1 MFSDI
6 FIERPRLAFVVA
18 IVITLAGIIA
28 ITAIP
33 IAQFPDI
40 VPPQVTLN
48 ASYPGADA
56 EVVETTVA
64 QPIEQQVNGIDN
76 ALYYQSASAA
86 DGSYILTVTF
96 GLGTDPD
103 INTVNVQNRA
113 SLATPQLPPEVS
125 RAGLT
130 IRKKSAAL
138 LQVINLYS
146 PNKTFD
152 AIYLSNYA
160 TINLIDPLARI
171 KGVGQATLFGPLDY
185 SLRIWLDPDRLTE
198 LNLTPNDVIAAVQG
212 QNIQA
217 ALGRVGAAPIT
228 TEQQVQINIKTKGRL
243 TQPEEFAAIVLRAN
257 PDGSVIRIKD
267 VARVETSAK
276 TQDRYSRFNG
286 APAAAIG
293 IYQTPGSNAVEV
305 ARQVR
310 ETMSALEKRFPSD
323 LSSTVFFDSTVFVT
337 TTISEVVRTLVI
349 AIVLVAIVVFLFLG
363 SWRTTL
369 IPLVA
374 VPVSV
379 VGTFAVMLMI
389 GYSAN
394 TVSLL
399 ALVLAIGIV
408 VDDAIVVVENVERV
422 MEENPDLPVKAAC
435 KRAMAEITGPI
446 LAITLVL
453 LSVFVPVAF
462 IPGISGQLFRQFA
475 VAVSVSMLISAVNAL
490 TLSPALCSVL
500 LKHGQKSLGP
510 MRYVLGAIDWARDGY
525 VAVVRRLVRVSIVGI
540 AVVGVTL
547 ALSAWLFSRTPQ
559 SFLPDEDQGAIFA
572 ALRLPEGVS
581 LNRTEEIVKQ
591 VEGIV
596 SPIPGVQG
604 VLSVVGLNF
613 IDYVP
618 SSNQAFF
625 VIRLK
630 PYEVRTDRAQSASAI
645 IARLRPQMAAIQGA
659 VGFPFNLPPILGLGS
674 TGGFQYALEALQGQ
688 SPSDLAAALRGLV
701 VAANG
706 EPELAGVYSTYA
718 ADTPQIYLDIDRDKA
733 QVLGVK
739 ITDIFNALQST
750 LGSYYVND
758 FNVFGRT
765 WQVNIQ
771 AETPFRDSINDIYR
785 IYVRNAQ
792 GGMVPIRALA
802 DAKLVQGPQTVVRY
816 NGFRSAIVNGAPK
829 PGYSSGQ
836 ALAAMERVSAATL
849 PSGYSFEWTG
859 TALQEKAA
867 GGRTGIVL
875 GLAILFAYLFLV
887 ALYESWNI
895 PISALL
901 SVSVAVLGAIVA
913 IKLAGLS
920 FDVYAQ
926 IGLVVLIALAAKNGI
941 LIVAFAA
948 EQRQLGK
955 DIQAA
960 AIEGASLRFRP
971 VMMTSFAFIFGLFPL
986 IIAEGAGAIT
996 RHAVGTPVFGGM
1008 IAASVFGIFI
1018 IPLLFVTAE
1027 TLRQPRAKK
1036 EPYAPAL
1043 PDVASPSTDAAI
1055 GPEKQ
1060 STDGGR
1066 HD

>member
-33 IAQFPDI
+33 IAQFPEI

-48 ASYPGADA
+48 ATYPGADA

-64 QPIEQQVNGIDN
+64 QPIEQQINGIDN

-86 DGSYILTVTF
+86 DGSYILTATF
-96 GLGTDPD
+96 ALGTDPD

-113 SLATPQLPPEVS
+113 SLAIPQLPQEVS
-125 RAGLT
+125 RSGLT

-138 LQVINLYS
+138 LQVINVYS
-146 PNKTFD
+146 PNNTYD
-152 AIYLSNYA
+152 PVYLSNYA
-160 TINLIDPLARI
+160 TINLIDPVARI
-171 KGVGQATLFGPLDY
+171 RGVGQVQLFGPLDY

-198 LNLTPNDVIAAVQG
+198 LNLTPNDVIAAVQD

-228 TEQQVQINIKTKGRL
+228 KEQQVQINIKTTGRL
-243 TQPEEFAAIVLRAN
+243 TRPEEFAAIVLRAN

-267 VARVETSAK
+267 VARVEMSAK
-276 TQDRYSRFNG
+276 SQDRYSRFNG

-293 IYQTPGSNAVEV
+293 IYQSPGSNAVEV

-310 ETMSALEKRFPSD
+310 VTLDSLATRFPAD
-323 LSSTVFFDSTVFVT
+323 LAYTVFWDATVFVT
-337 TTISEVVRTLVI
+337 ATINEVIRTLVV
-349 AIVLVAIVVFLFLG
+349 AIILVAVVVFMFLG
-363 SWRTTL
+363 RWRTTL
-369 IPLVA
+369 IPLLA
-374 VPVSV
+374 VPVSII
-379 VGTFAVMLMI
+379 GTFAVMLLI

-422 MEENPDLPVKAAC
+422 MEENPELAVREAC
-435 KRAMAEITGPI
+435 KKAMAEITGPI
-446 LAITLVL
+446 LAITFVL

-475 VAVSVSMLISAVNAL
+475 VAVSVAMLISALNAL
-490 TLSPALCSVL
+490 TLSPALCAVL
-500 LKHGQKSLGP
+500 LKHGQKSRGP
-510 MRYVLGAIDWARDGY
+510 MRYVLGAIDRARDGY
-525 VAVVRRLVRVSIVGI
+525 VAVVRRLARV
-540 AVVGVTL
+540 AVIGVLVVAGSL
-547 ALSAWLFSRTPQ
+547 AASAWLFGKTPQ

-572 ALRLPEGVS
+572 TLRLPEGVS
-581 LNRTEEIVKQ
+581 LNRTETVVKQ
-591 VEGIV
+591 VEDIV
-596 SPIPGVQG
+596 RPIPGVEG
-604 VLSVVGLNF
+604 IISVVGFNF
-613 IDYVP
+613 IDYVA
-618 SSNQAFF
+618 SANQAFF

-630 PYEVRTDRAQSASAI
+630 PYETRTDPAQSVNAI
-645 IARLRPQMAAIQGA
+645 IARLRPQMAAIPGA
-659 VGFPFNLPPILGLGS
+659 VAFPFNLPPILGLGS

-688 SPSDLAAALRGLV
+688 SPSDIAAALRGLL

-718 ADTPQIYLDIDRDKA
+718 ADTPQIYLEIDRDKA

-750 LGSYYVND
+750 LGSFYVND

-765 WQVNIQ
+765 WQVNVQ
-771 AETPFRDSINDIYR
+771 AETQFRDNIDDIYQ

-802 DAKLVQGPQTVVRY
+802 EAKLVQGPQTIVRY
-816 NGFRSAIVNGAPK
+816 NGFRGAIVNGAAK

-836 ALAAMERVSAATL
+836 ALAAMERTSAATL
-849 PSGYSFEWTG
+849 PPGYSFEWTG

-867 GGRTGIVL
+867 SGRTGIVL
-875 GLAILFAYLFLV
+875 GVAVLFAYLFLV

-895 PISALL
+895 PVPVLL
-901 SVSVAVLGAIVA
+901 SVSVAILGAIIA
-913 IKLAGLS
+913 LMLARLS

-926 IGLVVLIALAAKNGI
+926 IGLVVLVALAAKNGI
-941 LIVAFAA
+941 LIVAFAV
-948 EQRQLGK
+948 EQRNLGK
-955 DIQAA
+955 DINAA
-960 AIEGASLRFRP
+960 AIEGAGLRFRP

-986 IIAEGAGAIT
+986 VVAQGAGAIT

-1008 IAASVFGIFI
+1008 IAASVFGIFV
-1018 IPLLFVTAE
+1018 IPLLYITAE
-1027 TLRQPRAKK
+1027 RLR
-1036 EPYAPAL
+1036 
-1043 PDVASPSTDAAI
+1043 
-1055 GPEKQ
+1055 
-1060 STDGGR
+1060 GR
-1066 HD
+1066 SGKTKAE

>member
-33 IAQFPDI
+33 IAQFPEI

-48 ASYPGADA
+48 ATYPGADA

-64 QPIEQQVNGIDN
+64 QPIEQQINGIDN

-86 DGSYILTVTF
+86 DGSYILTATF
-96 GLGTDPD
+96 ALGTDPD

-113 SLATPQLPPEVS
+113 SLAIPQLPQEVS
-125 RAGLT
+125 RSGLT

-138 LQVINLYS
+138 LQVINVYS
-146 PNKTFD
+146 PNNTYD
-152 AIYLSNYA
+152 PVYLSNYA
-160 TINLIDPLARI
+160 TINLIDPVARI
-171 KGVGQATLFGPLDY
+171 RGVGQVQLFGPLDY

-198 LNLTPNDVIAAVQG
+198 LNLTPNDVIAAVQD

-228 TEQQVQINIKTKGRL
+228 KEQQVQINIKTTGRL
-243 TQPEEFAAIVLRAN
+243 TRPEEFAAIVLRAN

-267 VARVETSAK
+267 VARVEMSAK
-276 TQDRYSRFNG
+276 SQDRYSRFNG

-293 IYQTPGSNAVEV
+293 IYQSPGSNAVEV

-310 ETMSALEKRFPSD
+310 VTLDSLAARFPTD
-323 LSSTVFFDSTVFVT
+323 LAYTVFWDATVFVT
-337 TTISEVVRTLVI
+337 ATINEVIRTLVV
-349 AIVLVAIVVFLFLG
+349 AIILVAVVVFMFLG
-363 SWRTTL
+363 RWRTTL

-374 VPVSV
+374 VPVSII
-379 VGTFAVMLMI
+379 GTFAVMLLI

-422 MEENPDLPVKAAC
+422 MEENPELAVREAC
-435 KRAMAEITGPI
+435 KKAMTEITGPI
-446 LAITLVL
+446 LAITFVL

-475 VAVSVSMLISAVNAL
+475 VAVSVAMLISALNAL
-490 TLSPALCSVL
+490 TLSPALCAVL
-500 LKHGQKSLGP
+500 LKHGQKSRGP
-510 MRYVLGAIDWARDGY
+510 MRYVLGAIDRARDGY
-525 VAVVRRLVRVSIVGI
+525 VAVVRRLARV
-540 AVVGVTL
+540 AVIGVLVVAGSL
-547 ALSAWLFSRTPQ
+547 AASAWLFGKTPQ

-572 ALRLPEGVS
+572 TLRLPEGVS
-581 LNRTEEIVKQ
+581 LNRTETVVKQ
-591 VEGIV
+591 VEDIV
-596 SPIPGVQG
+596 RPIPGVEG
-604 VLSVVGLNF
+604 IISVVGFNF
-613 IDYVP
+613 IDYVA
-618 SSNQAFF
+618 SANQAFF

-630 PYEVRTDRAQSASAI
+630 PYEARTDAAQSVNAI
-645 IARLRPQMAAIQGA
+645 IARLRPQMAAIPGA
-659 VGFPFNLPPILGLGS
+659 VAFPFNLPPILGLGS

-688 SPSDLAAALRGLV
+688 SPSDIAAALRGLL

-718 ADTPQIYLDIDRDKA
+718 ADTPQIYLEIDRDKA

-750 LGSYYVND
+750 LGSFYVND

-765 WQVNIQ
+765 WQVNVQ
-771 AETPFRDSINDIYR
+771 AETQFRDNIDDIYQ

-802 DAKLVQGPQTVVRY
+802 EAKLVQGPQTIVRY
-816 NGFRSAIVNGAPK
+816 NGFRGAIVNGAAK

-836 ALAAMERVSAATL
+836 ALAAMERTSAATL
-849 PSGYSFEWTG
+849 PPGYSFEWTG

-867 GGRTGIVL
+867 SGRTGIVL
-875 GLAILFAYLFLV
+875 GVAVLFAYLFLV

-895 PISALL
+895 PVPVLL
-901 SVSVAVLGAIVA
+901 SVSVAILGAIIA
-913 IKLAGLS
+913 LMLARLS

-926 IGLVVLIALAAKNGI
+926 IGLVVLVALAAKNGI
-941 LIVAFAA
+941 LIVAFAV
-948 EQRQLGK
+948 EQRNLGK
-955 DIQAA
+955 DINAA
-960 AIEGASLRFRP
+960 AIEGAGLRFRP

-986 IIAEGAGAIT
+986 VVAQGAGAIT

-1008 IAASVFGIFI
+1008 IAASVFGIFV
-1018 IPLLFVTAE
+1018 IPLLYITAE
-1027 TLRQPRAKK
+1027 RLR
-1036 EPYAPAL
+1036 
-1043 PDVASPSTDAAI
+1043 
-1055 GPEKQ
+1055 
-1060 STDGGR
+1060 GR
-1066 HD
+1066 SGKTKAE